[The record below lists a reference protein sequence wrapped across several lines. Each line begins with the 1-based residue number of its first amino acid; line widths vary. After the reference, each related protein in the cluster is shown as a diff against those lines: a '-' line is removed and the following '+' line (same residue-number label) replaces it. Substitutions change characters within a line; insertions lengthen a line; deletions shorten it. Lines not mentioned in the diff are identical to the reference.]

1 MSSNTLYDLI
11 SSMTMSEKRYFKL
24 FSSRHV
30 IGDSNDYIHLFNAI
44 DKQKVYSEDQLR
56 KASFVKNLS
65 QEKNYLYRLVLKSLN
80 AYHSGLNTKSK
91 IFEYLKQV
99 EILFHKGLYRQALK
113 IVKKAKKLASEND
126 LFNHELI
133 IHEIE
138 AEILS
143 KQLLYSDALDNFNRH
158 DELLKV
164 AVNFSAIQ
172 KLAFESYQMGS

>member
-1 MSSNTLYDLI
+1 MSSHTLYDLI

-99 EILFHKGLYRQALK
+99 EILFHKGLYRQAIK
-113 IVKKAKKLASEND
+113 IVKKAKKLEREKD
-126 LFNHELI
+126 
-133 IHEIE
+133 
-138 AEILS
+138 
-143 KQLLYSDALDNFNRH
+143 K
-158 DELLKV
+158 K
-164 AVNFSAIQ
+164 
-172 KLAFESYQMGS
+172 K